1 MDAADYSSIPNRAET
16 LQVLRLMG
24 GNVPMLMLSGAAD
37 GFGARW
43 SIDRNPV
50 QPAIARWLM
59 QLGYVADTGATE
71 LGVRILALTA
81 AGVEFRRRGL
91 LWWAGLG
98 RFARLKIVI
107 FG

>member
-1 MDAADYSSIPNRAET
+1 MDAAVNSSIPNRAET

-24 GNVPMLMLSGAAD
+24 GHGPMLMLSGSAD

-43 SIDRNPV
+43 SLDGNPV

-59 QLGYVADTGATE
+59 QEGFIADTGATE
-71 LGVRILALTA
+71 LGARILELTA
-81 AGVEFRRRGL
+81 AGVEFRRKGL
-91 LWWAGLG
+91 LWWTGLG
-98 RFARLKIVI
+98 RFARLKVVI

>member
-1 MDAADYSSIPNRAET
+1 MDAAGNSSIPNRAET

-24 GNVPMLMLSGAAD
+24 GDAPLLMLTGAAD

-43 SIDRNPV
+43 SIDGIPV

-59 QLGYVADTGATE
+59 QEGYITDTGATE
-71 LGVRILALTA
+71 LGARILALTA
-81 AGVEFRRRGL
+81 AGVEFRQNGL

-98 RFARLKIVI
+98 RFARLKVAI

>member
-1 MDAADYSSIPNRAET
+1 MDAAGNFFIPNRAET

-24 GNVPMLMLSGAAD
+24 DYAPMLMLSGAAD

-43 SIDRNPV
+43 SVDGNPV
-50 QPAIARWLM
+50 QPAIAGWLM
-59 QLGYVADTGATE
+59 QEGYIADTGTTE
-71 LGVRILALTA
+71 LGARILALTA
-81 AGVEFRRRGL
+81 AGVEFRQKGL

-98 RFARLKIVI
+98 PWARLRIVI

>member
-1 MDAADYSSIPNRAET
+1 MDASVDSFIPNRAET

-24 GNVPMLMLSGAAD
+24 EYAPILMLCGAAD

-43 SIDRNPV
+43 NLDGHPV
-50 QPAIARWLM
+50 QPAIATWLM
-59 QLGYVADTGATE
+59 HKGYIADTGTTE
-71 LGVRILALTA
+71 MGARKLALTA
-81 AGVEFRRRGL
+81 AGVEFRENGL

-98 RFARLKIVI
+98 RFARLKVVI

>member
-1 MDAADYSSIPNRAET
+1 MDAADNSSIPNRAET

-24 GNVPMLMLSGAAD
+24 DYAPMLMLNGAAD

-43 SIDRNPV
+43 SIDGNPV

-59 QLGYVADTGATE
+59 HEGYIADTGMTE
-71 LGVRILALTA
+71 LGARRLALTA
-81 AGVEFRRRGL
+81 AGVEFRANGL

-98 RFARLKIVI
+98 RCARLRIVI

>member
-24 GNVPMLMLSGAAD
+24 DYAPLLMLSGAAD
-37 GFGARW
+37 GFGTRW
-43 SIDRNPV
+43 SIDGNPV

-59 QLGYVADTGATE
+59 QEEYIVDTGATE
-71 LGVRILALTA
+71 LGARKLALTA
-81 AGVEFRRRGL
+81 AGVEFRQKGL
-91 LWWAGLG
+91 RWWAGLG
-98 RFARLKIVI
+98 RFAKLKVVI

>member
-1 MDAADYSSIPNRAET
+1 MDAVGNSSIPNRAET

-24 GNVPMLMLSGAAD
+24 GHAPMLMLSGAAD

-43 SIDRNPV
+43 SIDGNPV
-50 QPAIARWLM
+50 QPAIACWLM
-59 QLGYVADTGATE
+59 QEGYITDTGTTE
-71 LGVRILALTA
+71 LGARILALTA
-81 AGVEFRRRGL
+81 AGVEFREEGL

-98 RFARLKIVI
+98 RFARLKVVI